1 MLISDKTFKVY
12 LKEVFG
18 KLEMRKRGICVKQKK
33 KANRRKLTKIS
44 LYE

>member
-33 KANRRKLTKIS
+33 KSESQKTDQNFAI
-44 LYE
+44 